1 MSTILLVEDN
11 RIDETLIR
19 QILKEDGFEDD
30 QVISARDG
38 LEALDYLF
46 GSGAYAGRNANAL
59 PSLMILDL
67 HLPKISGLEVLKRV
81 RSDPRTLNLPVAIFS
96 SSLDTDDLITSD
108 GLGVTSYIHK
118 SSNLTAYAAD
128 VRELVHHL
136 KENK

>member
-1 MSTILLVEDN
+1 MLTILLVEDN

-19 QILKEDGFEDD
+19 TILKEDGFEDD

-46 GSGAYAGRNANAL
+46 GNGTYTGRNVNDL

-67 HLPKISGLEVLKRV
+67 HLPKINGLEVLKRV

-118 SSNLTAYAAD
+118 SSNLAAYTAD
-128 VRELVHHL
+128 VRELVNHL
-136 KENK
+136 KESK

>member
-1 MSTILLVEDN
+1 MLTILLVEDN

-19 QILKEDGFEDD
+19 TILKEDGFEDD

-46 GSGAYAGRNANAL
+46 GNGAYTGRNIHDL

-67 HLPKISGLEVLKRV
+67 HLPKINGLEVLKRV
-81 RSDPRTLNLPVAIFS
+81 RSDARTLNLPVAIFS

-118 SSNLTAYAAD
+118 SSNLAAYTAD
-128 VRELVHHL
+128 VRELVNHL
-136 KENK
+136 KESK

>member
-1 MSTILLVEDN
+1 MKTILLVEDN

-19 QILKEDGFEDD
+19 HILKDEGFEDD
-30 QVISARDG
+30 EVISARDG

-46 GSGAYAGRNANAL
+46 GTGAYVGRNVNAL

-67 HLPKISGLEVLKRV
+67 QLPKLSGLEVLKRV
-81 RSDPRTLNLPVAIFS
+81 RTDPRTLNLPVAIFS

-128 VRELVHHL
+128 VRELVNHL

>member
-1 MSTILLVEDN
+1 MQTILLVEDN

-19 QILKEDGFEDD
+19 TVLKEDGFEDD

-46 GSGAYAGRNANAL
+46 GSGAYTGRDVNDL

-67 HLPKISGLEVLKRV
+67 HLPKINGLEVLKRV
-81 RSDPRTLNLPVAIFS
+81 RSNPRTLNLPVAIFS
-96 SSLDTDDLITSD
+96 SSLDTDDLLTSD

-128 VRELVHHL
+128 VRELVNHL
-136 KENK
+136 KESK

>member
-1 MSTILLVEDN
+1 MPTILLVEDN

-19 QILKEDGFEDD
+19 HILKEEGFDD
-30 QVISARDG
+30 EQVISARDG

-46 GSGAYAGRNANAL
+46 GTGAHLGRDVNAL
-59 PSLMILDL
+59 PALMILDL
-67 HLPKISGLEVLKRV
+67 QLPKIKGLEVLKRV
-81 RSDPRTLNLPVAIFS
+81 RTDPRTLSLPVAIFS

-118 SSNLTAYAAD
+118 SSNLIEYAAD
-128 VRELVHHL
+128 VRELVNHL

>member
-1 MSTILLVEDN
+1 MPTILLVEDN

-19 QILKEDGFEDD
+19 TILKGDGFEDD

-46 GSGAYAGRNANAL
+46 GTGAHSGRNGNDL

-67 HLPKISGLEVLKRV
+67 HLPKINGLEVLKRV

-118 SSNLTAYAAD
+118 SSNLAAYTAD
-128 VRELVHHL
+128 VRELVNHL
-136 KENK
+136 KESK

>member
-1 MSTILLVEDN
+1 MQTILLVEDN

-19 QILKEDGFEDD
+19 TVLKEDGFEDD

-46 GSGAYAGRNANAL
+46 GSGAYSGRDVNDL

-67 HLPKISGLEVLKRV
+67 HLPKINGLEVLKRV
-81 RSDPRTLNLPVAIFS
+81 RSNPRTLNLPVAIFS
-96 SSLDTDDLITSD
+96 SSLDTDDLLTSD

-128 VRELVHHL
+128 VRELVNHL
-136 KENK
+136 KESK

>member
-1 MSTILLVEDN
+1 MPTILLVEDN

-19 QILKEDGFEDD
+19 TILKGDGFEDD

-46 GSGAYAGRNANAL
+46 CTGAHSGRNGNDL

-67 HLPKISGLEVLKRV
+67 HLPKINGLEVLKRV

-118 SSNLTAYAAD
+118 SSNLAAYTAD
-128 VRELVHHL
+128 VRELVNHL
-136 KENK
+136 KESK